1 MKIGIVVGL
10 LAAGVGSL
18 PCSAAL
24 DLGTLFAEKD
34 AWTGK
39 AEFFAVEHAKVG
51 FEFASEDRTIVNCL
65 RHDTCTWHGLKVWE
79 AKVYF
84 DKGGEEEKVSR
95 VELSLY
101 NRGDAKGATMDV
113 PALKAVIAQVAQE
126 VDPADRTKPE
136 KTSQPNGTVR
146 YRRAFAKADP
156 AAELVWGLSAADS
169 QKNRSVD
176 FLRLTLTTKGAVK
189 AKGGTLAKR
198 AAGTAGKAKIRDN
211 VTKSPNGDVF
221 IDNVP
226 MVDQGRKGYC
236 AAAVSERVLRYYG
249 NTVDEHEIAQQ
260 AGTQAEG
267 GTSVSA
273 MKQVVRRV
281 GEKKGLGYQEIV
293 SMTAGVGDLAEE
305 IEKYNKAA
313 KLEKKPSIS
322 MAQFTHGNMIDVGA
336 MRAAMDAKV
345 IYRMRQ
351 KDSKLKKFSA
361 GIRQQ
366 VNAGVPVF
374 WGVTLGIFPE
384 RGVNIQSVGGHMRL
398 IIGYNDKKHEV
409 LYTDTW
415 GEGHELKR
423 MPEDWAFTITHD
435 AFFLKPR

>member
-1 MKIGIVVGL
+1 MCTASLIL
-10 LAAGVGSL
+10 L
-18 PCSAAL
+18 AAL
-24 DLGTLFAEKD
+24 DLGTLFANKD

-39 AEFFAVEHAKVG
+39 AEFFAVEHAKEG
-51 FEFASEDRTIVNCL
+51 FSFASENRDIVNCL
-65 RHDTCTWHGLKVWE
+65 KHDTCTWHGLKVWE

-84 DKGGEEEKVSR
+84 DKGGEEEKVMR

-101 NRGDAKGATMDV
+101 NRGDAKDEEMDI
-113 PALKAVIAQVAQE
+113 PALKDVLAKVAKE
-126 VDPADRTKPE
+126 IDPADKSKPE
-136 KTSQPNGTVR
+136 KTSLPNGTVR

-176 FLRLTLTTKGAVK
+176 YLRLTLTPKGAVK
-189 AKGGTLAKR
+189 AKAGALAKR
-198 AAGTAGKAKIRDN
+198 VSGKAGKAKIKDN
-211 VTKSPNGDVF
+211 VAKSPNGDVY

-226 MVDQGRKGYC
+226 MVDQGQKGYC

-260 AGTQAEG
+260 AGTTAEG

-273 MKQVVRRV
+273 MKEVVKTV
-281 GEKKGLGYQEIV
+281 GQKHGLGFQSVV
-293 SMTAGVGDLAEE
+293 SMSAGIGDLEDE
-305 IEKYNKAA
+305 IARYNKAA
-313 KLEKKPSIS
+313 KPEKAKEIS
-322 MAQFTHGNMIDVGA
+322 LGQFTHGNMINVSEMREA
-336 MRAAMDAKV
+336 MEPKV

-351 KDSKLKKFSA
+351 KDARLKKFSA
-361 GIRQQ
+361 GVRQQ

-374 WGVTLGIFPE
+374 WGVTLGLFPE
-384 RGVNIQSVGGHMRL
+384 KGVNPQSRGGHMRR
-398 IIGYNDKKHEV
+398 IIGYNDKKKEV
-409 LYTDTW
+409 LFTDTW

-423 MPEDWAFTITHD
+423 MPEDWAFAITHD